1 MESTTKYRSSSSLIH
16 SKPLSLGATGKRNLI
31 SVLYLQHANEKGGG
45 GELNSSPGDYSDE

>member
-45 GELNSSPGDYSDE
+45 ELNSSQGDYSDE